1 MFDDMHSEGASDLT
15 DMQQQ
20 VSYMIFGSI
29 ITATRAFE
37 HVSITVNAKIQ
48 LVIAKVRL
56 KRIYRPRIF
65 KKLQMAWL
73 YRAEEAAKVYVP
85 AGWRLVVCYDRIIK
99 K

>member
-1 MFDDMHSEGASDLT
+1 MHLDGASDLT
-15 DMQQQ
+15 DMEQR

-29 ITATRAFE
+29 VTATRAFE
-37 HVSITVNAKIQ
+37 HVTLTVNARVQ

-56 KRIYRPRIF
+56 KRIYRYRIF

-73 YRAEEAAKVYVP
+73 YRAEEAAKVHVP
-85 AGWRLVVCYDRIIK
+85 AGWRLVICYDRIVK